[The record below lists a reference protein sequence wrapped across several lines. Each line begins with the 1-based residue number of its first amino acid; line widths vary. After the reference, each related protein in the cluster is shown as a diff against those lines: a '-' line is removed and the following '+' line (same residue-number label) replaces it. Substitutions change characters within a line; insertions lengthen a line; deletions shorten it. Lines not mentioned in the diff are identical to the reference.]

1 MGVARWQCQVCQ
13 YIYDEEKGEPKTG
26 TPPGTRFADLPPDWL
41 CPVCQAGKDAFVR
54 IAGEEAE
61 PVPATTVS
69 DVIMDALA
77 AWGVTLVFG
86 IPGTSSLGLVDAVR
100 KRPAMRYIVVRHE
113 ENAALAASAYHKLTG
128 GIAACLT
135 IAGPGATNLATGLY
149 DAKEDS
155 AAVISLNGQVE
166 IQYSGPGG
174 FQEVDQDAFFRP
186 ITVFNNTL
194 ADPAMTVPLVTK
206 ALRHAALQRGVSQL
220 SVPNDVQKMPHA
232 DTVCRRETCIPGD
245 AILPPEG
252 ETARAAA
259 LIDGGKMPVILAGWG
274 AFPFASLVTALA
286 GRIDAP
292 ILTTFR
298 AKGILPEDYPRVIS
312 VLGTVGTPEARALA
326 SEADPLIALGVG
338 FSKQTHVPVDRP
350 MVQVDLDP
358 MKLGKGGRAVNLWG
372 NCGTV
377 IPLLTARVRP
387 RKDGA
392 LAARTAAIK
401 KEIAAR
407 REREADARATPLR
420 PPYVMKVLSDMIPE
434 DALISIDVGEN
445 GWWFGRNFVM
455 KRQRFVMSG
464 YLATMGFG
472 LPGAIAAKL
481 AYPEK
486 TVFCITG
493 DGGFAMAMAEVTTA
507 VRYRLPMVIVVLNN
521 HELGMIRVEQ
531 ETEHYPVF
539 ATGLTNPDFAAYGK
553 ACGGEGIRVER
564 PEDLEPA
571 IRKAMGMDL
580 PVIVDVETDPR
591 RFV

>member
-1 MGVARWQCQVCQ
+1 MAQWQCQVCQ
-13 YIYDEEKGEPKTG
+13 YIYDEEKGEERTR
-26 TPPGTRFADLPPDWL
+26 TPPGTRFIDLPADWL

-54 IAGEEAE
+54 IGGGRAE
-61 PVPATTVS
+61 VDPGTTVS
-69 DVIMDALA
+69 DVIMAALA

-100 KRPAMRYIVVRHE
+100 KRPEMRYIVVRHE
-113 ENAALAASAYHKLTG
+113 ENAAMAASAYHKLTG

-149 DAKEDS
+149 DAREDS

-166 IQYSGPGG
+166 MQYSGPGG
-174 FQEVDQDAFFRP
+174 FQEIDQDAFFRP

-194 ADPAMTVPLVTK
+194 ADPVMTIPLVTK
-206 ALRHAALQRGVSQL
+206 ALRHAVLQRGVAQL

-232 DTVCRRETCIPGD
+232 DSICRREACLPND
-245 AILPPEG
+245 AILPPE
-252 ETARAAA
+252 EEVARAAA
-259 LIDGGKMPVILAGWG
+259 IIDAGKRPVILAGWG
-274 AFPFASLVTALA
+274 AFPFASQVAALA
-286 GRIDAP
+286 ENLSAP
-292 ILTTFR
+292 VLTTFR
-298 AKGILPEDYPRVIS
+298 AKGILPEDHPAVVS

-326 SEADPLIALGVG
+326 SEADPLITLGVG

-358 MKLGKGGRAVNLWG
+358 MKLGKGDRAVNLWG
-372 NCGTV
+372 HCGPV
-377 IPLLTARVRP
+377 IPRLTARVRP

-392 LAARTAAIK
+392 MAARIAAMK

-407 REREADARATPLR
+407 REQEADPRAVPIR
-420 PPYVMKVLSDMIPE
+420 PPYLMKVLSEVIPE
-434 DALISIDVGEN
+434 DAIISIDVGEN

-481 AYPEK
+481 ALPEK
-486 TVFCITG
+486 IVFCITG
-493 DGGFAMAMAEVTTA
+493 DGGFAMAMAEVVTA
-507 VRYRLPMVIVVLNN
+507 VKYRLPMVVVVLNN

-539 ATGLTNPDFAAYGK
+539 ATDLLNPDFAAYGK
-553 ACGGEGIRVER
+553 ACGGEGIRVEQ
-564 PEDLEPA
+564 PEELKPA
-571 IRKAMGMDL
+571 IQRAMGLDL

>member
-1 MGVARWQCQVCQ
+1 VAQWQCQVCQ
-13 YIYDEEKGEPKTG
+13 YVYDEEKGEERTR
-26 TPPGTRFADLPPDWL
+26 TPPGTRFPDLPGDWL

-54 IAGEEAE
+54 IGGGNAGEA
-61 PVPATTVS
+61 PVTTVS
-69 DVIMDALA
+69 DVIMAALA
-77 AWGVTLVFG
+77 AWGVTFVFG

-100 KRPAMRYIVVRHE
+100 KRPEMRYIVVRHE

-166 IQYSGPGG
+166 MQYSGPGG
-174 FQEVDQDAFFRP
+174 FQEIDQDAFFRP
-186 ITVFNNTL
+186 ITVFNNTI
-194 ADPAMTVPLVTK
+194 ADPAMTIPLVTK
-206 ALRHAALQRGVSQL
+206 ALRHAVLQRGVAQV

-232 DTVCRRETCIPGD
+232 GSVCPREACLPRD
-245 AILPPEG
+245 AILPPE
-252 ETARAAA
+252 EEMARAAA
-259 LIDGGKMPVILAGWG
+259 LIEGGKRPVILAGWG
-274 AFPFASLVTALA
+274 AFPFASHVAALA
-286 GRIDAP
+286 ERISAP
-292 ILTTFR
+292 VLTTFR
-298 AKGILPEDYPRVIS
+298 AKGILPEDHPAVVS
-312 VLGTVGTPEARALA
+312 VLGTVGTPEARTLA
-326 SEADPLIALGVG
+326 SEADPLISLGVG
-338 FSKQTHVPVDRP
+338 FSKQTHVPVDRS

-358 MKLGKGGRAVNLWG
+358 MKLGKGDRAVNLWG
-372 NCGTV
+372 NCGAV
-377 IPLLTARVRP
+377 IPRLTARIRP
-387 RKDGA
+387 RKDGVMD
-392 LAARTAAIK
+392 ARVATMK

-407 REREADARATPLR
+407 REQEADARAIPIR
-420 PPYVMKVLSDMIPE
+420 PPYLMKVLSEVIPE

-481 AYPEK
+481 AHPE
-486 TVFCITG
+486 TSVFCITG
-493 DGGFAMAMAEVTTA
+493 DGGFSMAMAEVATA
-507 VRYRLPMVIVVLNN
+507 VKYRVPMVVVVLNN

-539 ATGLTNPDFAAYGK
+539 ATDLLNPDFAAYGK

-564 PEDLEPA
+564 PEDLKPA
-571 IRKAMGMDL
+571 IQRAMGMDL

-591 RFV
+591 RFP

>member
-1 MGVARWQCQVCQ
+1 MAQWQCQVCQ
-13 YIYDEEKGEPKTG
+13 YIYDEEKGEPRTG
-26 TPPGTRFADLPPDWL
+26 TPPGTRFADLAEDWL
-41 CPVCQAGKDAFVR
+41 CPVCRAGKDAFVR
-54 IAGEEAE
+54 IGEGKPE
-61 PVPATTVS
+61 PAPGTTVS
-69 DVIMDALA
+69 DVIMAALA
-77 AWGVTLVFG
+77 VWGVALVFG

-100 KRPAMRYIVVRHE
+100 KRPEMRYIVVRHE

-135 IAGPGATNLATGLY
+135 IAGPGASNLATGLY

-166 IQYSGPGG
+166 MQYSGPGG
-174 FQEVDQDAFFRP
+174 FQEIDQDAFFRP
-186 ITVFNNTL
+186 VTVFNNTL
-194 ADPAMTVPLVTK
+194 ADPAMTIPLVTK
-206 ALRHAALQRGVSQL
+206 ALRHAVLQRGVSQL
-220 SVPNDVQKMPHA
+220 SVPNDVQKMAHA
-232 DTVCRRETCIPGD
+232 GAMCGRESCIPND
-245 AILPPEG
+245 AILPPEV
-252 ETARAAA
+252 EMARAAA
-259 LIDGGKMPVILAGWG
+259 LIDGGKRPVILAGWG
-274 AFPFASLVTALA
+274 AFPFAPQVAALA
-286 GRIDAP
+286 EKISAP

-298 AKGILPEDYPRVIS
+298 AKGILPEDHPAVVS

-326 SEADPLIALGVG
+326 SEADPLIVLGVG

-358 MKLGKGGRAVNLWG
+358 MKLGKGDRAVNLWG

-392 LAARTAAIK
+392 MADRAASKK
-401 KEIAAR
+401 KEITAR
-407 REREADARATPLR
+407 REKEADDRAVPIR
-420 PPYVMKVLSDMIPE
+420 PPYLMKVLSDVIPE
-434 DALISIDVGEN
+434 DAVISIDVGEN

-481 AYPEK
+481 AYPGK

-493 DGGFAMAMAEVTTA
+493 DGGFAMAMAEVATA
-507 VRYRLPMVIVVLNN
+507 VKYRLPMVIVVLNN

-539 ATGLTNPDFAAYGK
+539 ATDLLNPDFAAYGK

-564 PEDLEPA
+564 PEELKPA
-571 IRKAMGMDL
+571 ILRAMGIDL

>member
-1 MGVARWQCQVCQ
+1 MAQWQCQVCQ
-13 YIYDEEKGEPKTG
+13 YIYDEEKGEERTG
-26 TPPGTRFADLPPDWL
+26 TPPGTRFTDLPADWL

-54 IAGEEAE
+54 IGGEKTEVA
-61 PVPATTVS
+61 PGTTVS
-69 DVIMDALA
+69 DVIVAALA

-100 KRPAMRYIVVRHE
+100 KRPEMRYIVVRHE
-113 ENAALAASAYHKLTG
+113 ENAAMAASAYHKLTG

-149 DAKEDS
+149 DAREDS
-155 AAVISLNGQVE
+155 ASVISLNGQVE
-166 IQYSGPGG
+166 MQYSGPGG
-174 FQEVDQDAFFRP
+174 FQEIDQDAFFRP
-186 ITVFNNTL
+186 IAVFNNTI
-194 ADPAMTVPLVTK
+194 ADPAMTIPLVTK
-206 ALRHAALQRGVSQL
+206 ALRHAVLQRGVSQL
-220 SVPNDVQKMPHA
+220 SVPNDIQKMPHTA
-232 DTVCRRETCIPGD
+232 PVCRREACIPND
-245 AILPPEG
+245 AILPPEEEIG
-252 ETARAAA
+252 RAAA
-259 LIDGGKMPVILAGWG
+259 LIDAGKSPVILAGWG
-274 AFPFASLVTALA
+274 AFPFASQVAALA
-286 GRIDAP
+286 EKLSAP

-298 AKGILPEDYPRVIS
+298 AKGILPEDHPAVVS
-312 VLGTVGTPEARALA
+312 VLGTVGTPEGRALV
-326 SEADPLIALGVG
+326 SEADPLITLGVG

-358 MKLGKGGRAVNLWG
+358 MKLGKGDRAVNLWG
-372 NCGTV
+372 NSGVV
-377 IPLLTARVRP
+377 IPRLTAQIQP
-387 RKDGA
+387 RRDETMRGRI
-392 LAARTAAIK
+392 AAMK

-407 REREADARATPLR
+407 REQEADPRAVPLR
-420 PPYVMKVLSDMIPE
+420 PPYLMKVLSEVIPE
-434 DALISIDVGEN
+434 DAVISIDVGEN

-493 DGGFAMAMAEVTTA
+493 DGGFSMAMAEVVTA
-507 VRYRLPMVIVVLNN
+507 VKYRLPMVVVVLNN

-531 ETEHYPVF
+531 QTEHYPVF
-539 ATGLTNPDFAAYGK
+539 ATDLLNPDFAAYGK
-553 ACGGEGIRVER
+553 ACGGEGIRVEL
-564 PEDLEPA
+564 PGELKPA
-571 IRKAMGMDL
+571 IEKAMGMDL